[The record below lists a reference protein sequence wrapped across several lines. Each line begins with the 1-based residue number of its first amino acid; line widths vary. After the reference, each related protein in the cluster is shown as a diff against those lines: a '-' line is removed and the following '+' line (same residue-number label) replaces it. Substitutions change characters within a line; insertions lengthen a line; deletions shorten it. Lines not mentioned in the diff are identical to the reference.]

1 MLCPECLCLLTLQSH
16 TGPARETAF
25 QLGRLSQS
33 TLVIQGLQ
41 MSSRYGR
48 GLELWEVLAGGL
60 QPGAFL
66 VALVDGTHSTQQLF
80 CMLCSDW
87 ENIDF

>member
-1 MLCPECLCLLTLQSH
+1 
-16 TGPARETAF
+16 
-25 QLGRLSQS
+25 
-33 TLVIQGLQ
+33 